1 MNRCSRCGCF
11 FIGND
16 TVCYN
21 CVPYDNNDRAKLT
34 DFCQGNE
41 EVTYEN
47 ILYKTGIAP
56 SNLSRFLEMPDY
68 AKIAKIVDKKG
79 VEFYE

>member
-11 FIGND
+11 FVGND

-41 EVTYEN
+41 EVTYEK
-47 ILYKTGIAP
+47 ILYKNRRSLKA
-56 SNLSRFLEMPDY
+56 FLMFSCY
-68 AKIAKIVDKKG
+68 FDK
-79 VEFYE
+79 VSYFLRY